1 MMSGE
6 YHVSIMRHAKSD
18 WDVGGRADFERP
30 LAPRGERDAG
40 RMAKW
45 LSTQAFVP
53 EQIISSTAVRA
64 VQTARIVAAALGGI
78 PITCSDRLYL
88 AELDILVETLAQPPA
103 QNWMLVGHNPGL
115 EDLVEFCDPH
125 VRTRSGFVKLMPTA
139 AIYAVALDPATMP
152 LKRGCGR
159 IIAHQRPKQLV

>member
-1 MMSGE
+1 MSGE
-6 YHVSIMRHAKSD
+6 HHVSIMRHAKSD

-45 LSTQAFVP
+45 LSAQAFVP

-78 PITCSDRLYL
+78 PIIWRERLYL
-88 AELDILVETLAQPPA
+88 AELDVLVETLAQPPA
-103 QNWMLVGHNPGL
+103 PNWMLVGHNPGL
-115 EDLVEFCDPH
+115 EELVEFCDPEI
-125 VRTRSGFVKLMPTA
+125 RARSRFVKLMPTA
-139 AIYAVALDPATMP
+139 AIYTVALNPGAMP
-152 LKRGCGR
+152 LKPGCGR
-159 IIAHQRPKQLV
+159 ILAHQRPKQLV